1 MKNLILILSALMISS
16 CTFTSVNNK
25 PAVSNEVSRLNDH
38 HDYDT
43 LVTLTAKD
51 TMFIIENGNVVKS
64 IPLVRDEKDRVIVGI
79 TFFITAIIIM
89 FLISF
94 FN

>member
-25 PAVSNEVSRLNDH
+25 PAVSNEVSRLNEH

-64 IPLVRDEKDRVIVGI
+64 IPLVKDADDFFLIVNIVFVIV
-79 TFFITAIIIM
+79 
-89 FLISF
+89 LILLLLHL
-94 FN
+94 